1 MFSLFRSTLVL
12 FGKACRFGGRVRS
25 CAVKP
30 LSCLFSSSSNM
41 AKSKFEYVRNFET
54 DDTCLR
60 NCYIVVRL
68 DGRNFHK

>member
-1 MFSLFRSTLVL
+1 ML
-12 FGKACRFGGRVRS
+12 FGKACWFGGCVRS
-25 CAVKP
+25 CVVKP
-30 LSCLFSSSSNM
+30 LAPLSTSSSNM